1 MQCLVAFLAAD
12 ACNGVGEP
20 LAAHDAQHVAFS
32 YALLSNEYRHAVEL
46 APRLEYT
53 RHGCCECLS
62 CHCSCV
68 WAVFCSQVVNEQRV
82 QPLLSVPLQRTEVV
96 PYRVKAVLLVYECD
110 RIVHLAFGHD
120 PVDLLQ
126 VVAQSGIVRVV
137 PRSVVAVGPP
147 WQASHLDRL
156 LLEQVGSAD
165 AVLQLS
171 VMCHDLH
178 DVVRRGHEVALLV
191 HLQRLQPAVIL
202 VLRVIFSLLLRVFRI
217 WTADFVIPGI
227 FCLLCLL
234 LCQLFLC
241 CLVLACKVQHLLL
254 TVRVVPEHVQPYQIK
269 RVAQLLA
276 CGVCAVVRVCEF
288 VIIDHQASGRASL
301 CVGPAVVAG
310 CRDVFVWNEFCYCF
324 LDGVGSAERSDPSL
338 LCQRVFLLLAQV
350 RPDVRL
356 S

>member
-1 MQCLVAFLAAD
+1 MQRLVAFLAAD
-12 ACNGVGEP
+12 AGDGVAEP
-20 LAAHDAQHVAFS
+20 LAAHDAQHVALS
-32 YALLSNEYRHAVEL
+32 YALLANEYRHAVKL
-46 APRLEYT
+46 APRLEYSC
-53 RHGCCECLS
+53 HGCCECLS

-68 WAVFCSQVVNEQRV
+68 GAVFCSKVVNEQRV
-82 QPLLSVPLQRTEVV
+82 QSFLSVPLQCAEVV

-110 RIVHLAFGHD
+110 RIVHLSLGHD

-147 WQASHLDRL
+147 WQASHLDGL

-178 DVVRRGHEVALLV
+178 DVVCRGHEVALLV
-191 HLQRLQPAVIL
+191 HLQRLQPAVI
-202 VLRVIFSLLLRVFRI
+202 VLRVIFSALLRVFRI
-217 WTADFVIPGI
+217 CTLDFVTPGV

-234 LCQLFLC
+234 SGQLFLC
-241 CLVLACKVQHLLL
+241 CRVFACKVQHLLL
-254 TVRVVPEHVQPYQIK
+254 TVRVIPEHVQPYQIE

-276 CGVCAVVRVCEF
+276 GGVCAVVRVCEP

-301 CVGPAVVAG
+301 GVGPAVVAG
-310 CRDVFVWNEFCYCF
+310 CRDVFIRNEFCYGL
-324 LDGVGSAERSDPSL
+324 LDGVGSAERSDPSC
-338 LCQRVFLLLAQV
+338 LCQRVFLLLSQV